1 PLGVERNAPE
11 RDGHAIALHR
21 VCVPHGSSS
30 PSSVTVTPPGDDVD
44 METRQLVLIDND
56 NSPRDEWK
64 LDERTRQMGLDGVA
78 EARRVLQ
85 AALAKAQDGS
95 HSSAA

>member
-1 PLGVERNAPE
+1 
-11 RDGHAIALHR
+11 
-21 VCVPHGSSS
+21 
-30 PSSVTVTPPGDDVD
+30 

-85 AALAKAQDGS
+85 AALAKGQGGS